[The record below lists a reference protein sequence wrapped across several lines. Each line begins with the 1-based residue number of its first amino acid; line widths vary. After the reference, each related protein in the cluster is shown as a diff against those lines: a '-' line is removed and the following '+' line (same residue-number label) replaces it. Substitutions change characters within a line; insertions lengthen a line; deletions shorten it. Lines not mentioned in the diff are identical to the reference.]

1 MQCAC
6 GKGGKNMPKQEARQ
20 HRKGRMTLK
29 RREAATG
36 WLFVSPALIGFS
48 IFTFGA
54 ILRSFYFSL
63 TDYSLLAEPE
73 FLGLDNYIRAFTN
86 DEYFYK
92 YFGNTFYFV
101 VTLVPIVLVCSLLL
115 AILINR
121 KAGRITKAYRVALF
135 LPSITS
141 TVAVSMVWL
150 WIFNPDLGLLNNFLT
165 AIGFQTPPM
174 WLSDPQWSKPALVI
188 MRVWQMCG
196 YYMIMF
202 LTGLQTIPET
212 LYEAAEVDG
221 ASPVQKFFRITVPM
235 LANTT
240 FVVAILL
247 VIEAFNMF
255 ESIFIMTSG
264 GPLGSTSTIMY
275 YIYEQGFTNYNMGY
289 ASALAWIF
297 FALILVVTL
306 IQYRF
311 RNEQGGE

>member
-1 MQCAC
+1 MR
-6 GKGGKNMPKQEARQ
+6 GKARAK
-20 HRKGRMTLK
+20 HRGLNLK
-29 RREAATG
+29 RREALTG
-36 WLFVSPALIGFS
+36 WLFVSPALIGFMV
-48 IFTFGA
+48 FTFGA
-54 ILRSFYFSL
+54 IFRSFYYSL
-63 TDYSLLAEPE
+63 TDYSLLSEPN
-73 FLGLDNYIRAFTN
+73 FVGLANYIRAFTK

-101 VTLVPIVLVCSLLL
+101 VALVPIVLVCSLLL
-115 AILINR
+115 AILINK
-121 KAGRITKAYRVALF
+121 KAGRLTKAYRVALF

-150 WIFNPDLGLLNNFLT
+150 WIFNPDMGLLNNFLT
-165 AIGFQTPPM
+165 VLGFNTPPT
-174 WLSDPQWSKPALVI
+174 WLASTEWSKPALVI

-202 LTGLQTIPET
+202 LAGLQTIPES

-221 ASPVQKFFRITVPM
+221 ATTLQKFFRITVPM

-255 ESIFIMTSG
+255 ESIFIMTAG

-275 YIYEQGFTNYNMGY
+275 YIYEQGFTNYDMGY
-289 ASALAWIF
+289 ASALAWVF
-297 FALILVVTL
+297 FALIMVVTL
-306 IQYRF
+306 VQYRF

>member
-1 MQCAC
+1 MTMR
-6 GKGGKNMPKQEARQ
+6 GKARAK
-20 HRKGRMTLK
+20 HRGLNLK
-29 RREAATG
+29 RREALTG
-36 WLFVSPALIGFS
+36 WLFVSPALIGFMV
-48 IFTFGA
+48 FTFGA
-54 ILRSFYFSL
+54 ILRSFYYSL
-63 TDYSLLAEPE
+63 TDYSLLSEPN
-73 FLGLDNYIRAFTN
+73 FVGLANYIRAFTK

-101 VTLVPIVLVCSLLL
+101 VALVPIVLVCSLLL
-115 AILINR
+115 AILINK
-121 KAGRITKAYRVALF
+121 KAGRLTKAYRVALF

-150 WIFNPDLGLLNNFLT
+150 WIFNPDMGLLNNFLT
-165 AIGFQTPPM
+165 VLGFNTPPT
-174 WLSDPQWSKPALVI
+174 WLASTEWSKPALVI

-202 LTGLQTIPET
+202 LAGLQTIPES

-221 ASPVQKFFRITVPM
+221 ATTLQKFFRITVPM

-255 ESIFIMTSG
+255 ESIFIMTAG

-275 YIYEQGFTNYNMGY
+275 YIYEQGFTNYDMGY
-289 ASALAWIF
+289 ASALAWVF
-297 FALILVVTL
+297 FALIMVVTL
-306 IQYRF
+306 VQYRF

>member
-1 MQCAC
+1 MQQAPHIE
-6 GKGGKNMPKQEARQ
+6 KTQKRRLN
-20 HRKGRMTLK
+20 LK
-29 RREAATG
+29 RREAFTG

-48 IFTFGA
+48 IFTFGSM
-54 ILRSFYFSL
+54 LYSL
-63 TDYSLLAEPE
+63 YLSMTDYNLLSAPNWIG
-73 FLGLDNYIRAFTN
+73 FANYIRAFTE
-86 DEYFYK
+86 DQYFYPF
-92 YFGNTFYFV
+92 FGNTFYFV
-101 VTLVPIVLVCSLLL
+101 VALVPIVLVMSLLL
-115 AILINR
+115 AILINK
-121 KAGRITKAYRVALF
+121 KAGPLTKGYRVALF

-150 WIFNPDLGLLNNFLT
+150 WIFNPDMGILNNFLT
-165 AIGFQTPPM
+165 AIGFNDLPL
-174 WLSDPQWSKPALVI
+174 WLGDPAWSKPALVI

-196 YYMIMF
+196 YYMLMF
-202 LTGLQTIPET
+202 LAGLQTIPES

-221 ASPVQKFFRITVPM
+221 ASVWQKFVRITVPM
-235 LANTT
+235 LSNTT

-255 ESIFIMTSG
+255 ESVFIMTQG

-275 YIYEQGFTNYNMGY
+275 YIYEQGFINYNMGY

-297 FALILVVTL
+297 FTIVMVITL